1 MIKNKFIICSVLSFF
16 LVACSLSNPLKKE
29 AKVTNKDCPQSLILY
44 EARSLDLGN
53 ANIELQNEYALNCY
67 LFVDENKVEISTDY
81 KINVLLSEEE
91 KNTYEVELIIFVTNI
106 NEDNKIAEFQYFK
119 DLKLD
124 REGYKWHNFDLNDK
138 FQIDLDTYDQG
149 IKLFYAIN

>member
-1 MIKNKFIICSVLSFF
+1 MIKNKFIICSILSFF
-16 LVACSLSNPLKKE
+16 LVACSISNPLKKE
-29 AKVTNKDCPQSLILY
+29 AKVINKDCPQSLILY

-81 KINVLLSEEE
+81 KLNVLLSEEE
-91 KNTYEVELIIFVTNI
+91 KNTYKVELIIFVTNL
-106 NEDNKIAEFQYFK
+106 NEDNKIAEFQYSK

-149 IKLFYAIN
+149 IKIFYAIN

>member
-16 LVACSLSNPLKKE
+16 LVACSLPNPLKKE
-29 AKVTNKDCPQSLILY
+29 SKAINKDCPQSLILY

-81 KINVLLSEEE
+81 KLNVLLSEEE
-91 KNTYEVELIIFVTNI
+91 KNTYKVELIIFVTNI

-124 REGYKWHNFDLNDK
+124 REGYKWHNFNLNDK

-149 IKLFYAIN
+149 IKIFYAIN

>member
-1 MIKNKFIICSVLSFF
+1 MIKNKFVICSILSFF

-29 AKVTNKDCPQSLILY
+29 VKVINKDCPQSLILY

-53 ANIELQNEYALNCY
+53 ANIELQKEYALNCY

-81 KINVLLSEEE
+81 KLNVLLSEEE

-149 IKLFYAIN
+149 IKIFYAIN

>member
-1 MIKNKFIICSVLSFF
+1 MIKNKFVICSILSFS

-29 AKVTNKDCPQSLILY
+29 AKVINKDCPQSLILY

-81 KINVLLSEEE
+81 KLNVILSEAE

-106 NEDNKIAEFQYFK
+106 NEDNTIAEFQYSK

-124 REGYKWHNFDLNDK
+124 REGYKRHSFDLNDK
-138 FQIDLDTYDQG
+138 FQIDLDTYDRG
-149 IKLFYAIN
+149 IKMFYAIN